1 MIFTF
6 FPPTVPQSTGRHT
19 TQTFSHILTAMQ
31 TKATNILE
39 IYDDSSLL
47 QLFRLSL

>member
-1 MIFTF
+1 MVFTF
-6 FPPTVPQSTGRHT
+6 FTYPLTDKV
-19 TQTFSHILTAMQ
+19 FSNIVTAIQ
-31 TKATNILE
+31 TKATDMLE